1 MCALEAELRVNPE
14 ARHFLRVQFFI
25 RYIQRIRN
33 HKNENFKSLLIY
45 FLVDVLNESVLS
57 FPTCLTSYR
66 VLIIVLRRR
75 QFSEDKKKP
84 IMHSKLA
91 IVFVHYVHK

>member
-1 MCALEAELRVNPE
+1 MCALEAERRVNP
-14 ARHFLRVQFFI
+14 RDFLRVQFFI

-75 QFSEDKKKP
+75 QFSEDKKT
-84 IMHSKLA
+84 IMHTKLA